1 MGWIWVKKVEETQT
15 RTHTLSCRS
24 ILLHLQFHRQFIQQP
39 RDLLQVLDPLL
50 GVLTDSSLVFG
61 QRRQQ
66 RQQLLQIPLLLDVLV
81 QRLQLHATG
90 KDIDVNNLASA
101 GRDAPAEGRRGG
113 GGAYAAGRQRE
124 VAELCLHLTFG
135 QLFALRQNRS
145 VD

>member
-1 MGWIWVKKVEETQT
+1 MHTN
-15 RTHTLSCRS
+15 THTFSCCS
-24 ILLHLQFHRQFIQQP
+24 ILLHLQFHRQFIQQL

-61 QRRQQ
+61 QSRQQ
-66 RQQLLQIPLLLDVLV
+66 RLQLLQIPLLLDVLV
-81 QRLQLHATG
+81 QCLQLHATG
-90 KDIDVNNLASA
+90 KDMDVSILASPGQNA
-101 GRDAPAEGRRGG
+101 SAEGRRGG

-135 QLFALRQNRS
+135 QLFTLRQNRS